1 MTETK
6 MEYIGVNF
14 KDKFEKFFDLWMPRI
29 VSQFNNYHI
38 KLVKVKGE
46 FTWHNHTDTDEFFL
60 VLDGTLDIHFRDGKV
75 KLDPGEMF
83 VVPKGMEHKPSA
95 EKECHILLIELAG
108 TINTGNIVN
117 AMTVQENI
125 WI

>member
-1 MTETK
+1 
-6 MEYIGVNF
+6 MEYIGVKF
-14 KDKFEKFFDLWMPRI
+14 KDKFEKFFDLWMQRI

-95 EKECHILLIELAG
+95 EKECHILLIEPAG

>member
-1 MTETK
+1 MTEIK

-14 KDKFEKFFDLWMPRI
+14 KDKLDKFSDLWMPRI

-46 FTWHNHTDTDEFFL
+46 FTWHNHMDTDEFFL
-60 VLDGTLDIHFRDGKV
+60 VLDGNLDIHFRDGKV

-95 EKECHILLIELAG
+95 EKECHILLIEPAG
-108 TINTGNIVN
+108 TINTGNKIN
-117 AMTVQENI
+117 AMTVMDNI

>member
-60 VLDGTLDIHFRDGKV
+60 VLDGSLDIHFRDGKV

-95 EKECHILLIELAG
+95 EKECHILLIEPAG

>member
-6 MEYIGVNF
+6 MEYIGVKF
-14 KDKFEKFFDLWMPRI
+14 KDKFEKFFDLWMQRI

-95 EKECHILLIELAG
+95 EKECHILLIEPAG